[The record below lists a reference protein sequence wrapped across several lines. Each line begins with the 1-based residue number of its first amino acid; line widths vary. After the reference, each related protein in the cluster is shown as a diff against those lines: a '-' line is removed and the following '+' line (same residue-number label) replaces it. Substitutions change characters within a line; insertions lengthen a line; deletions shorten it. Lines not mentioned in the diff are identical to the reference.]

1 MLYPPELR
9 APRVDPEPYC
19 IVFAS
24 LHHVCA
30 TDATQKHNSATGISL
45 YVMNR
50 RNFLTASAGVALLPA
65 EQDSALPEFQKP
77 VFNLHKFFSSPVKIA
92 SIDLLQSGNR
102 YFLRT
107 RSSDG
112 AEGVIQ
118 TKDME
123 DFIPILL
130 RRVAPRF
137 IGKDAR
143 DLERLVDDV
152 YIANY
157 KMAGQAFWC
166 PVAYVEQSLF
176 DLMGKA
182 ARKPAAELMGGVL
195 HKEIPV
201 YLSGSGRDTTAEEEV
216 DVYVKG
222 VEYTGAKAVKFKIG
236 GRMSANQDAYP
247 GRTDKLLE
255 LAWKKLGGKVTLM
268 ADANGS
274 YSAAKAI
281 EIGKRLEQMKYLWFE
296 EPCPWEE
303 LSETKKVADA
313 LSMRVAF
320 GEQDSSLWLFQW
332 MIDNHVMA
340 VVQPDLNYNGGFI
353 RAARVARMAR
363 KANLWICPHNT
374 QTGAASV
381 NILNFASATPNIGPY
396 MEYVWRAPQRK
407 ESFYSPNFEIKNG
420 VIPAPTGPGLGLEFD
435 QDFLKKATVVKL

>member
-1 MLYPPELR
+1 
-9 APRVDPEPYC
+9 
-19 IVFAS
+19 
-24 LHHVCA
+24 
-30 TDATQKHNSATGISL
+30 
-45 YVMNR
+45 MNR
-50 RNFLTASAGVALLPA
+50 RNFLTASAGAALLSAQPN
-65 EQDSALPEFQKP
+65 SALPEYQKP
-77 VFNLHKFFSSPVKIA
+77 VFNLPKFFSSPVKIA
-92 SIDLLQSGNR
+92 SIELLQSGRN
-102 YFLRT
+102 YFVRT
-107 RSSDG
+107 RSVDG
-112 AEGVIQ
+112 AEGVVL

-130 RRVAPRF
+130 RRVIPRF

-157 KMAGQAFWC
+157 KTAGQAFWC

-176 DLMGKA
+176 DLMGKTA
-182 ARKPAAELMGGVL
+182 HKPAGELMGGVI

-216 DVYVKG
+216 DVYVRG
-222 VEYTGAKAVKFKIG
+222 VEQTGARAVKFKIG
-236 GRMSANQDAYP
+236 GRMSANRDAYP

-255 LAWKKLGGKVTLM
+255 LAQKKLGGKVTLM

-274 YSAAKAI
+274 YSAANAI
-281 EIGKRLEQMKYLWFE
+281 EIGKRLQEMKYLWFE

-313 LSMRVAF
+313 LSMKIAF

-332 MIDNHVMA
+332 MIDNHVMS

-381 NILNFASATPNIGPY
+381 NILQFASATSNIGPY
-396 MEYVWRAPQRK
+396 MEYVWRAAPRK
-407 ESFYSPNFEIKNG
+407 ESWYSPNFEIKNG

-435 QDFLKKATVVKL
+435 ADFLKKATVVKL